1 MNLLKRAEL
10 CINKVAAE
18 KNKKRQLTLQICQ
31 YYEGLP
37 VKECLQR
44 SPTGHIDV

>member
-18 KNKKRQLTLQICQ
+18 KKQKEATDSAN
-31 YYEGLP
+31 LP
-37 VKECLQR
+37 IL
-44 SPTGHIDV
+44 